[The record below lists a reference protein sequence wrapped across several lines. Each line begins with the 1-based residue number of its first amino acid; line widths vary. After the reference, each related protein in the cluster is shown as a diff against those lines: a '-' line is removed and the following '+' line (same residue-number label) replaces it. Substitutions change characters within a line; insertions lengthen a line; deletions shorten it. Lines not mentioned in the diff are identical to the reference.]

1 MASTARPSAIL
12 REAREESDELCGI
25 IESKLVRRITDQVSG
40 YVLRCDVASQTK
52 AELQSELKILIRQI
66 VDYDWIANKNA
77 PVERWLVELRE
88 CTRQCRPDFGM
99 TRYFAAM
106 ARDLYARMTER
117 RLAVRMGALSSAR
130 DQALRTDRMA
140 EQLADVSHDLAERIE
155 RNIDYLCSPE
165 ASDAAAFEEWEDMP
179 ELEEPGGPI
188 VLEAEF

>member
-12 REAREESDELCGI
+12 WEAREESDELCGI
-25 IESKLVRRITDQVSG
+25 IESKLVRRITDRVSG

-77 PVERWLVELRE
+77 PVERWLVEL
-88 CTRQCRPDFGM
+88 P
-99 TRYFAAM
+99 M
-106 ARDLYARMTER
+106 AHDLYARMTER

-140 EQLADVSHDLAERIE
+140 EQLADVSHDLTERIE

-188 VLEAEF
+188 VFKAEF